1 MATILE
7 HGKYRVITCECGCK
21 YSFELHELDENN
33 KIKCPECGKENSATI
48 KTTSTKSK

>member
-21 YSFELHELDENN
+21 YSFELHELNENN
-33 KIKCPECGKENSATI
+33 KIKCPECDKENSATI

>member
-21 YSFELHELDENN
+21 YSFELHELDANS
-33 KIKCPECGKENSATI
+33 KIKCPECSKENSATI
-48 KTTSTKSK
+48 KTNSTKSK

>member
-21 YSFELHELDENN
+21 YSFELFELDENN

-48 KTTSTKSK
+48 QTKTKSK

>member
-7 HGKYRVITCECGCK
+7 HGIYRVIECSCGCK

-33 KIKCPECGKENSATI
+33 NLKCPECGKENAATI
-48 KTTSTKSK
+48 QPEDD

>member
-7 HGKYRVITCECGCK
+7 HGKYRVISCECGCK

-33 KIKCPECGKENSATI
+33 KLKCPECGKENTATI
-48 KTTSTKSK
+48 QPAPKSK